1 MENQF
6 ELPEPSAEALAHS
19 ESLTALIRDRILSA
33 GNWMD
38 FADFMDLALYAPGL
52 GYYSAG
58 ARKIGAAGDFV
69 TAPEIS
75 PLFSRCVARVAAEVL
90 GSCSPGV
97 ILEVGAGTG
106 CMAAEIIRVL
116 EGHGGVLDRYLILE
130 ISAELRDRQR
140 QTLEQRVPDRACR
153 VEWLDKFP
161 ETAINGVILANEV
174 LDALPVTRFS
184 RTGSAGPRDGLARLQ
199 SVGVGIDG
207 GGFCWKSGPP
217 SDILCE
223 RVNTIEESLG
233 ASFPVN
239 YTSEIS
245 LRLPAFV
252 ESLGTALHRGLI
264 LIIDYG
270 LPRRE
275 FFHRDRDQGTL
286 ICHYRHRAHA
296 DPFLYP
302 GLQDIT
308 AWVDFTA
315 VAEAAVD
322 TGLQLA
328 GYTTQAHFLLGAR
341 VDEEFANAG
350 VPDLPGQLELSRQ
363 MQTLMMPGQMGE
375 RFKVMGLM
383 RGIDAVPEA
392 FLYRDLRHLL

>member
-1 MENQF
+1 MENQS
-6 ELPEPSAEALAHS
+6 ELPKPSAEAFAHS
-19 ESLTALIRDRILSA
+19 ETLAALIRDRILGA
-33 GNWMD
+33 DNWID
-38 FADFMDLALYAPGL
+38 FAEYMDLALYAPGL

-75 PLFSRCVARVAAEVL
+75 PLFSRCMARVAAQVL
-90 GSCSPGV
+90 GDCSSGV

-106 CMAAEIIRVL
+106 CMAAEVIRVL
-116 EGHGGVLDRYLILE
+116 ENQGCVLDRYLILE
-130 ISAELRDRQR
+130 VSADLRERQR
-140 QTLEQRVPDRACR
+140 QTLEQRVPDRICR

-161 ETAINGVILANEV
+161 EKAIDGVILVNEV

-184 RTGSAGPRDGLARLQ
+184 RTGAGPLQ
-199 SVGVGIDG
+199 DDVGHLQAAGVSIDG
-207 GGFCWKSGPP
+207 NRFCWKAAPP
-217 SDILCE
+217 SEILRD
-223 RVNTIEESLG
+223 RVNGIEATLG
-233 ASFPVN
+233 APLPES
-239 YTSEIS
+239 YTSEVS

-252 ESLGTALHRGLI
+252 QSLGSALNRGLV

-275 FFHRDRDQGTL
+275 FFHPDRDQGTL
-286 ICHYRHRAHA
+286 ICHYRHRAHS

-302 GLQDIT
+302 GLQDIS

-315 VAEAAVD
+315 VAEAAAAA
-322 TGLQLA
+322 GLNLA

-341 VDEEFANAG
+341 VDEEFTLAG
-350 VPDLPGQLELSRQ
+350 ASDLSGQIELSRQ
-363 MQTLMMPGQMGE
+363 LQTLMMPGQMGE

-383 RGIDAVPEA
+383 RGIDVVPAA
-392 FLYRDLRHLL
+392 FAYRDLRHLL

>member
-1 MENQF
+1 MENRF
-6 ELPEPSAEALAHS
+6 ELPKPSAEALAHS
-19 ESLTALIRDRILSA
+19 ESLSALIRDRIVSA
-33 GNWMD
+33 DNWMD
-38 FADFMDLALYAPGL
+38 FAEYMDLALYAPGL

-58 ARKIGAAGDFV
+58 ARKFGAAGDFV

-75 PLFSRCVARVAAEVL
+75 PLFSRCIARVAAEVL

-116 EGHGGVLDRYLILE
+116 ERQGVILDRYLILE
-130 ISAELRDRQR
+130 ISADLRERQR
-140 QTLEQRVPDRACR
+140 QTLENHVPERVCR

-161 ETAINGVILANEV
+161 ETAFDGVILANEV
-174 LDALPVTRFS
+174 LDALPVTRFGM
-184 RTGSAGPRDGLARLQ
+184 TGPAGSQDGFGRLQ
-199 SVGVGIDG
+199 NSGVSIDG
-207 GGFCWKSGPP
+207 DGFCWKFAPP
-217 SDILCE
+217 SKTLRD
-223 RVNTIEESLG
+223 RVDAIETTLG
-233 ASFPVN
+233 APLPQN

-252 ESLGTALHRGLI
+252 ESLGRVLARGLI

-270 LPRRE
+270 LPRTE
-275 FFHRDRDQGTL
+275 IFHPYRDQGTL
-286 ICHYRHRAHA
+286 ICHYRHRAHT

-315 VAEAAVD
+315 VAEAAVG
-322 TGLQLA
+322 TNLQLA

-341 VDEEFANAG
+341 VDEEFAKAADSELRN
-350 VPDLPGQLELSRQ
+350 QLKLSREL
-363 MQTLMMPGQMGE
+363 QTLTMPGQMGE
-375 RFKVMGLM
+375 RFKVMGLT
-383 RGIDAVPEA
+383 RGINNVPA
-392 FLYRDLRHLL
+392 ALIYRDLRHLL

>member
-1 MENQF
+1 MENQS
-6 ELPEPSAEALAHS
+6 ELPKPSADALAHS
-19 ESLTALIRDRILSA
+19 EKLAALIRDRIICA
-33 GNWMD
+33 DNWID
-38 FADFMDLALYAPGL
+38 FADYMDLALYAPGL

-58 ARKIGAAGDFV
+58 ATKFGAAGDFV

-75 PLFSRCVARVAAEVL
+75 PLFSRCIARVAAEVL
-90 GSCSPGV
+90 GNYSPGV

-116 EGHGGVLDRYLILE
+116 ENHGGVLDRYLILE
-130 ISAELRDRQR
+130 TSAELRQRQR
-140 QTLEQRVPDRACR
+140 DTLQERIPDSIGQ

-184 RTGSAGPRDGLARLQ
+184 RTGLAPRQD
-199 SVGVGIDG
+199 GVGHLQNSGVGADG
-207 GGFCWKSGPP
+207 DRFCWKPAPP
-217 SDILCE
+217 SDVLRE
-223 RVNTIEESLG
+223 RVNAIEAALEAPLQHG
-233 ASFPVN
+233 

-245 LRLPAFV
+245 LRLPAFIH
-252 ESLGTALHRGLI
+252 SLGNALNRGLV

-275 FFHRDRDQGTL
+275 FFHPDRDQGTL
-286 ICHYRHRAHA
+286 ICHYRHRAHP

-315 VAEAAVD
+315 VAEAAVEA
-322 TGLQLA
+322 GLHVA

-341 VDEEFANAG
+341 VDEEFANAAA
-350 VPDLPGQLELSRQ
+350 PDLPGQLELSRQ
-363 MQTLMMPGQMGE
+363 LQTLMMPGQMGE
-375 RFKVMGLM
+375 RFKVMSLV
-383 RGIDAVPEA
+383 RGIDVVPAA
-392 FLYRDLRHLL
+392 FQHRDLRHLL

>member
-1 MENQF
+1 MENRF
-6 ELPEPSAEALAHS
+6 ELPKPSAEALAHS
-19 ESLTALIRDRILSA
+19 ERLTALIRERILSA

-38 FADFMDLALYAPGL
+38 FAEFMDLALYAPGL

-116 EGHGGVLDRYLILE
+116 ESHGGVLDRYLILE

-140 QTLEQRVPDRACR
+140 QTLERRVPNCVCR

-161 ETAINGVILANEV
+161 DTAINGVILANEV
-174 LDALPVTRFS
+174 LDAQPVTRFRRVAS
-184 RTGSAGPRDGLARLQ
+184 RRPEDGLGGLQ
-199 SVGVGIDG
+199 SVGVSIEG

-223 RVNTIEESLG
+223 RVKAIEETLG
-233 ASFPVN
+233 ASFPEN

-252 ESLGTALHRGLI
+252 ESLGTALHRGLV

-302 GLQDIT
+302 GLQDIS

-315 VAEAAVD
+315 VAEAAAGA
-322 TGLQLA
+322 GLQLA
-328 GYTTQAHFLLGAR
+328 GYTTQAHFLLGAG

-350 VPDLPGQLELSRQ
+350 VRDLPRRLELSQ
-363 MQTLMMPGQMGE
+363 QLQTLMMPGQMGE

-383 RGIDAVPEA
+383 RGIDVAPEA

>member
-6 ELPEPSAEALAHS
+6 ALPKPSAEALAHS
-19 ESLTALIRDRILSA
+19 ETLTALIRDRIIR
-33 GNWMD
+33 GDNWMD
-38 FADFMDLALYAPGL
+38 FAAYMDLALYAPAL

-58 ARKIGAAGDFV
+58 AQKFGAAGDFV
-69 TAPEIS
+69 TAPEVS
-75 PLFSRCVARVAAEVL
+75 PLFSRCIARVVAEVL
-90 GSCSPGV
+90 GECSPGV

-116 EGHGGVLDRYLILE
+116 ERDGLAPDRYLILE
-130 ISAELRDRQR
+130 ISAELRERQR
-140 QTLEQRVPDRACR
+140 QTLLQRVPERACK

-161 ETAINGVILANEV
+161 ETPINGVILANEV
-174 LDALPVTRFS
+174 LDALPVTRF
-184 RTGSAGPRDGLARLQ
+184 RRAGSAQRRDGLAPLQ
-199 SVGVGIDG
+199 TSGVGLDG
-207 GGFCWKSGPP
+207 DGFCWKYASP

-223 RVNTIEESLG
+223 RVSAIEATLQAPLPE
-233 ASFPVN
+233 N
-239 YTSEIS
+239 YTSELS

-252 ESLGTALHRGLI
+252 ESLGRALERGLI

-275 FFHRDRDQGTL
+275 YFHPQRQQGTL

-315 VAEAAVD
+315 VAEAAVR
-322 TGLQLA
+322 TNLELA

-341 VDEEFANAG
+341 VDEEFAMAG
-350 VPDLPGQLELSRQ
+350 DPELRGQLELSRQ
-363 MQTLMMPGQMGE
+363 LQTLTMPGQMGE
-375 RFKVMGLM
+375 RFKVMGLT
-383 RGIDAVPEA
+383 RGLDTVPAA